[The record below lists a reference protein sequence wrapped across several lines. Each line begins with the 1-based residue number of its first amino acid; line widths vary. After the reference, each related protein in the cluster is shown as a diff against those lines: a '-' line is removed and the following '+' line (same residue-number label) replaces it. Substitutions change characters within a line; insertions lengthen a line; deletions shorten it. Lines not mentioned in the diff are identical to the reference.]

1 MPTTSAFLPS
11 TSPTP
16 RTRALA
22 ENPRLASRAVELLQS
37 FQAFVRLSEDDARC
51 VVPYLREVAYA
62 RGDLLFAAGDQSSSS
77 YLLLL
82 LEGEV
87 AVDAGGGGPR
97 DAVPISVLGAGS
109 VLGEMALLDGAPRSA
124 TNHRAARHPG
134 ARAVAARAG
143 AAEGG
148 YLGRAAGLSPA
159 SVPRSRARQFSPS
172 QPLAWVDQVLAAGVA
187 RAVGGDRLGR
197 QGPGQ

>member
-124 TNHRAARHPG
+124 TCTA
-134 ARAVAARAG
+134 
-143 AAEGG
+143 
-148 YLGRAAGLSPA
+148 LSDIQAAGLSRRGLERLIDERPKVA
-159 SVPRSRARQFSPS
+159 AKLLAGLMQRMAERLRALGEQLELYGQVSRHLPLGPDQPR
-172 QPLAWVDQVLAAGVA
+172 G
-187 RAVGGDRLGR
+187 
-197 QGPGQ
+197 